1 MPKYIITA
9 TRETYYEFE
18 IEATDEHDAE
28 DQMHNL
34 ELTGDIETYAYD
46 WYPLEVESIEEEEEV
61 E

>member
-1 MPKYIITA
+1 MPRYTVTA

-46 WYPLEVESIEEEEEV
+46 WYPLEVESIEEEEV

>member
-18 IEATDEHDAE
+18 IEATNEHDAE

-34 ELTGDIETYAYD
+34 ELIGDIETYAYD
-46 WYPLEVESIEEEEEV
+46 WYPLEVESIEEEEV

>member
-46 WYPLEVESIEEEEEV
+46 WYTLEVESIEEEEV